1 MVALRR
7 HSNTATTATMECV
20 ARSFAIPLRS
30 GRADTNA
37 PPHRPLPPMSSTEN
51 RVTEYGFSRR
61 SDAGR
66 HDGPR
71 KEKLMKK
78 STLIRSTL
86 LVIAGALTAAG
97 CQTTDA
103 YTGEKKV
110 NNTSKGAGIGAL
122 AGAVL
127 GAATGDNSKER
138 RERALIGAGVGAL
151 TGAGVGAYM
160 DRQEAK
166 LRAQLQGTGV
176 SVTRNGANVIL
187 NMPGNVTFKTAS
199 ADLNSGFFRVLDSV
213 SLVLKEFDKTI
224 IDVEGHTD
232 SDGTDTYNQQLSLN
246 RAQSVGSYLQSR
258 GVNGQRIVAFGA
270 GEARP
275 VASNGTPDGKQQNR
289 RVELKLQ
296 PIVRG

>member
-1 MVALRR
+1 
-7 HSNTATTATMECV
+7 
-20 ARSFAIPLRS
+20 
-30 GRADTNA
+30 
-37 PPHRPLPPMSSTEN
+37 
-51 RVTEYGFSRR
+51 
-61 SDAGR
+61 
-66 HDGPR
+66 
-71 KEKLMKK
+71 MKK

-110 NNTSKGAGIGAL
+110 NNASKGAGIGAL

-176 SVTRNGANVIL
+176 SVTRNGDNVIL

-199 ADLNSGFFRVLDSV
+199 ADLNANFFKVLDSV
-213 SLVLKEFDKTI
+213 GIVLKEFDKTT

-232 SDGTDTYNQQLSLN
+232 SDGSDSYNQQLSLE

-270 GEARP
+270 GETRP
-275 VASNGTPDGKQQNR
+275 VASNSSPDGKQQNR

>member
-1 MVALRR
+1 
-7 HSNTATTATMECV
+7 MEV
-20 ARSFAIPLRS
+20 S
-30 GRADTNA
+30 
-37 PPHRPLPPMSSTEN
+37 
-51 RVTEYGFSRR
+51 
-61 SDAGR
+61 
-66 HDGPR
+66 
-71 KEKLMKK
+71 MKT
-78 STLIRSTL
+78 STLVRSTL
-86 LVIAGALTAAG
+86 LVIAAALTAAG

-110 NNTSKGAGIGAL
+110 NDASKGAAIGAL

-176 SVTRNGANVIL
+176 SVTRNGNDLVL
-187 NMPGNVTFKTAS
+187 NMPGNITFKTAS
-199 ADLNSGFFRVLDSV
+199 ADLNAGFFKVLDSV
-213 SLVLKEFDKTI
+213 SLVLKEFDKTTI
-224 IDVEGHTD
+224 NVEGHTD
-232 SDGTDTYNQQLSLN
+232 SDGSEAYNQQLSLN
-246 RAQSVGSYLQSR
+246 RATSVGTYLHSQ
-258 GVNGQRIVAFGA
+258 GVNGQRIMTFGA
-270 GEARP
+270 GESRP
-275 VASNGTPDGKQQNR
+275 IASNSTAQGKQQNR